1 MTKYINVNKFKQ
13 ELYYSDDAVNMGG
26 EYKGLWVRWKAIEA
40 ALEKHLININLL
52 ASINSR
58 SEEGIRVRV
67 YIEDV
72 DYREAIVCAGLII
85 SDVADK
91 YNLEIDQLF
100 KMIKEFHEDFYQ
112 KE

>member
-1 MTKYINVNKFKQ
+1 MEKYINVNKLKQ

-40 ALEKHLININLL
+40 AVEKHLININLL

-58 SEEGIRVRV
+58 NELGIGIKVI
-67 YIEDV
+67 IEDV
-72 DYREAIVCAGLII
+72 DFSEAIVCAGLIV

-91 YNLEIDQLF
+91 FNLEIDQLF
-100 KMIKEFHEDFYQ
+100 KMIKEVHEGGF
-112 KE
+112 